1 MNNDANVDDELLI
14 PIPPAMRPKVTPEMI
29 VPRHDF
35 GGDIGVLDAIRL
47 HDLWL
52 LMDISDEQMQEIDE
66 ARKAK
71 GLKPMFGDPE

>member
-1 MNNDANVDDELLI
+1 MNNDANVDDELLV

-47 HDLWL
+47 HDLL
-52 LMDISDEQMQEIDE
+52 LLSGISDREMREIDTE
-66 ARKAK
+66 RRKK
-71 GLKPMFGDPE
+71 GLDPMFGDPE